1 MAVNLEKLFP
11 REYVRNDGVTLNIY
25 QAAIGDV
32 GCVVWDAA
40 LVLAKYLESA
50 DFLHG
55 RLLQDK
61 TVLELGA
68 GTGCLGIVAATFGAK
83 VCITDLESC
92 LPLMQMNIGENH
104 EQITGKIE
112 AQILDWNSHDTLT
125 SRPDYILISDCIYY
139 SESVKPLVDTI
150 NRLCEP
156 HTIVLCSYEERTSG
170 NKPELQRH
178 FYELIEATF
187 NVQEIPQNHQDDFY
201 HSSDIHIMKFTKK
214 S

>member
-68 GTGCLGIVAATFGAK
+68 GTGCLGIVAATFG
-83 VCITDLESC
+83 
-92 LPLMQMNIGENH
+92 
-104 EQITGKIE
+104 
-112 AQILDWNSHDTLT
+112 
-125 SRPDYILISDCIYY
+125 
-139 SESVKPLVDTI
+139 
-150 NRLCEP
+150 
-156 HTIVLCSYEERTSG
+156 
-170 NKPELQRH
+170 
-178 FYELIEATF
+178 
-187 NVQEIPQNHQDDFY
+187 
-201 HSSDIHIMKFTKK
+201 
-214 S
+214 